1 MARCMPI
8 HPPAREKDEQA
19 VAPTLDCLWIMTH
32 VQKYDSNPGKV
43 HNLRVGSRPAVHIWS
58 EEEEPTSSSAD
69 AYGVAG
75 GMRCNSLEIRE
86 VSDFLL
92 NYCQKFLSAD
102 AVCLGHVIVQQDAD
116 VLLHVRGETAFA
128 HLVQRHPLHAP
139 LC

>member
-1 MARCMPI
+1 MC
-8 HPPAREKDEQA
+8 K
-19 VAPTLDCLWIMTH
+19 
-32 VQKYDSNPGKV
+32 KNDSNPGKV
-43 HNLRVGSRPAVHIWS
+43 HNLSGGPRPAVHIWS
-58 EEEEPTSSSAD
+58 EEEEPTSSAD

-75 GMRCNSLEIRE
+75 GMRFNNPETRE

-116 VLLHVRGETAFA
+116 VLLHVRGETALA